1 MKLNYKFK
9 FKMIKIENEEDN
21 PQFIFLEKI
30 KAMLII
36 IIEKERI
43 TNSIKISLSNSQNL
57 NIINYF
63 NEIDSNEKNYIDIND
78 IKKYLKQNSISYD
91 EYIIRKFIHLF
102 DKHNKFHLIY
112 EDFSKI
118 FVPYNVNDN
127 YNNYNIMTE
136 KEMIINIIEGYLE
149 LAEQINEM
157 IINIRNTNNF
167 TTYEAF
173 MGITKGNKYLDEEFL
188 SHFLEHNYK
197 CEEIKNL
204 IYLIDINNDS
214 LISYDEFQDFFIP
227 LLKYNEGIELN
238 KYIETYKN
246 KINIENNDIVN
257 FEKSGKFMNNNINND
272 YFNQSNND
280 NMENKIDN
288 NNKYELN
295 ENNVLN
301 ENNNNIEEKEENK
314 IDNNNNN
321 ENNEEDNEEQINN
334 MENSNESINNQNN
347 SEINDNNINNNK
359 LNSSQKENENN
370 NNNYEM
376 NISNDDEYDNYCNF
390 YRKTRQIITSSSEK
404 NKINPKDNEEKIN
417 DTNKSID
424 NINDTNKNTE
434 NNQNKELNIIHS
446 EIQYIKNNKKDTN
459 SKEFTIVKNGDITLS
474 EKNKNSIN
482 NFNTAEKES
491 NLTNINNFTCGKNTK
506 NSLGNSSSKKIN
518 LNINSNDL
526 ENYSLSNE
534 YNKINNNLIS
544 KDTIINI
551 KSDENILSASNEN
564 KNDII
569 KNPHINNNSNIS
581 NNINK
586 IINSDNE
593 ILNKEKEINKQE
605 QNENQEKIITNISQ
619 LNFIKYIQ
627 YILEKE
633 KYTLDLKD
641 KLSLR
646 EDVSL
651 KDIFYIF
658 DYNKKN
664 KISKKEFK
672 VVCKK
677 IFGLYPTS
685 DQINLVYKRYDN
697 DKDDELNLKDFFNLI
712 KPLKEEYACFLFN
725 KKKNEGNI
733 NMKSKKM
740 LNDVIR
746 AIIEDEGYYY
756 KFKDDLDNQNLFD
769 LKYFWKTIE
778 KYINK
783 EGIDKLDTNKFLN
796 DFGCNLSQYDIDII
810 FNKIDHDKDDIIS
823 YNDLNQEFLDYY

>member
-9 FKMIKIENEEDN
+9 FKMIKNEEDN

-30 KAMLII
+30 KAMLIT

-43 TNSIKISLSNSQNL
+43 TNSIKISLSNSPDL
-57 NIINYF
+57 NIINCF
-63 NEIDSNEKNYIDIND
+63 NEIDSNKKNYIDINN
-78 IKKYLKQNSISYD
+78 IKKYLKENSISYD
-91 EYIIRKFIHLF
+91 EHIIRKFIHLF

-118 FVPYNVNDN
+118 FIPYNVNDN
-127 YNNYNIMTE
+127 YNNYNNNIMTE

-197 CEEIKNL
+197 TEEIKNL

-214 LISYDEFQDFFIP
+214 LISYEEFQEFFIP
-227 LLKYNEGIELN
+227 LLKYNEEIDLN
-238 KYIETYKN
+238 KFIETDKN

-257 FEKSGKFMNNNINND
+257 FEKSGKFINNNLNND
-272 YFNQSNND
+272 YFNQNNNN
-280 NMENKIDN
+280 NMEIKIDN
-288 NNKYELN
+288 NNKYESN
-295 ENNVLN
+295 DNNVLN
-301 ENNNNIEEKEENK
+301 ENNNIEDK
-314 IDNNNNN
+314 IDNNNN
-321 ENNEEDNEEQINN
+321 ENNVEDNEEQINN
-334 MENSNESINNQNN
+334 MENSNESINNKNN

-359 LNSSQKENENN
+359 LNSSKKENEND
-370 NNNYEM
+370 NNNYEI

-390 YRKTRQIITSSSEK
+390 YRKTRQIITSSSS
-404 NKINPKDNEEKIN
+404 NKINQKDNEEKIN
-417 DTNKSID
+417 DTNKSI
-424 NINDTNKNTE
+424 E
-434 NNQNKELNIIHS
+434 NNKNKELNIIHS
-446 EIQYIKNNKKDTN
+446 EIQYIKNNKNDSNNKQ
-459 SKEFTIVKNGDITLS
+459 FTIVKNGDITLS

-506 NSLGNSSSKKIN
+506 SSMGNSSSKKIN

-544 KDTIINI
+544 KDTIKNI
-551 KSDENILSASNEN
+551 KSDENILSASNEII
-564 KNDII
+564 NDTL
-569 KNPHINNNSNIS
+569 KKPHINSNSNIS

-586 IINSDNE
+586 IIISENE
-593 ILNKEKEINKQE
+593 ILNKEKENNNQE
-605 QNENQEKIITNISQ
+605 QNENQEKIINNISQ

-646 EDVSL
+646 EDISL
-651 KDIFYIF
+651 KDIFCIF

-685 DQINLVYKRYDN
+685 DQINLVYKRYDI
-697 DKDDELNLKDFFNLI
+697 DKDDELNIKDFFNLI

-756 KFKDDLDNQNLFD
+756 KYKDDLDNQNLFN
-769 LKYFWKTIE
+769 LKDFWKTIE
-778 KYINK
+778 KYKNK
-783 EGIDKLDTNKFLN
+783 EGIDKLEMNKFLN
-796 DFGCNLSQYDIDII
+796 DFGCNLSQYDINII

-823 YNDLNQEFLDYY
+823 YNDLNQEFQDYY